1 MSKCKKGLWIA
12 VDGCEGA
19 GKTTLVERLKKRF
32 PNVVYVPE
40 FSRSETGRFLSQS
53 VLDKPYE
60 VVNSSMAS
68 ALLFLS
74 DYFYLV
80 DTLIAPAVQAGK
92 TVVSDRGFLSK
103 IAVQAVVLEQL
114 YSKQAVEEMLSS
126 VFSLSLKPDFSIVL
140 DTPLAEVEKR
150 IVCRCGACDAVRLQ
164 TIERT
169 KEKMRDCARQW
180 GLPCGF
186 YVGDEA
192 EIIAVEKLKGR

>member
-60 VVNSSMAS
+60 VVNSPMAS

-169 KEKMRDCARQW
+169 KEKMRDCACQW
-180 GLPCGF
+180 GLPCCF

-192 EIIAVEKLKGR
+192 ETIAVEKLKGR